1 MLLFFL
7 LIGVGTVLSSSTL
20 TSVAA
25 ISSVSP
31 TSGSIYGG
39 AVLAI
44 NGNGFANS
52 ASNIQVLVGTSSCTI
67 IQSTPGQVQ
76 CIVPAQG
83 SGPSSATIHVVSY
96 GITFPGSFTYTY
108 NSSSTPTISSLSV
121 TSGTSGQSLIIS
133 GSNFVTSQTTVS
145 IGGTP
150 CAVSNVSSTSITC
163 TVGSSPAGNQPVV
176 VSVSSVGNS
185 NANIQFLYNLQVTS
199 VSPSRGSYGGG
210 QSVVVI
216 GNGFNASSISVTVC
230 GQACQSV
237 TVSSNTQLTCVTPS
251 ATASSSDT
259 SCNLTVTVGSASLS
273 EPYVYA
279 ANLTATVTSVSP
291 TRGGT
296 GGGTTLTITGTN
308 FP

>member
-199 VSPSRGSYGGG
+199 ASPSRGSYGGG

>member
-31 TSGSIYGG
+31 TPGSIYGG
-39 AVLAI
+39 AVLTI

-108 NSSSTPTISSLSV
+108 NH
-121 TSGTSGQSLIIS
+121 
-133 GSNFVTSQTTVS
+133 
-145 IGGTP
+145 
-150 CAVSNVSSTSITC
+150 
-163 TVGSSPAGNQPVV
+163 
-176 VSVSSVGNS
+176 
-185 NANIQFLYNLQVTS
+185 
-199 VSPSRGSYGGG
+199 
-210 QSVVVI
+210 
-216 GNGFNASSISVTVC
+216 
-230 GQACQSV
+230 
-237 TVSSNTQLTCVTPS
+237 
-251 ATASSSDT
+251 
-259 SCNLTVTVGSASLS
+259 
-273 EPYVYA
+273 
-279 ANLTATVTSVSP
+279 
-291 TRGGT
+291 
-296 GGGTTLTITGTN
+296 
-308 FP
+308 